1 MYTRKILLT
10 VLCCFWLCATA
21 PAQTAQKRINPITQA
36 MLDGYATLLEQNPN
50 DYLTLY
56 DRASQYYRLDDY
68 DKALSDAKRAVNCTP
83 TKEKDYLASEYSLL
97 ADIYIQ
103 LKQYS
108 EAYMAVENALN
119 LTPSSY
125 SLLYKKGN
133 ICLHLQQYDNAK
145 AAFTAMQRVNPR
157 SAEAVFGL
165 AHVAAMEHKTE
176 EAQAYLQDAEKL
188 DPGNYLTYCRRGDIY
203 RLLDMPQSAAAD
215 YLSAFSLSSG
225 SERPIR
231 SLMELAQEDYDA
243 VDEAIDYAISK
254 TTNVVPLYFLL
265 GNAALEA
272 GRYNEAYSAYRQLMS
287 NVPADELPSL
297 YPALA
302 EICLHIGDLKEADT
316 YATKTIMS
324 NADLRANLLK
334 ATIEQ
339 ARGNFP
345 AAKLYADAALAID
358 NTDHQA
364 LMCAAEIAYGMK
376 DIAGAMS
383 CLNEAIMNDA
393 SATDALLFRAYLQT
407 VKAGDNQA
415 GLADY
420 TRVASISSTTPTCI
434 THKAIAQ
441 VKSGMALDA
450 SLTIA
455 PVLTAADNNAMEA
468 YLSALY
474 LLACHKED
482 EAKRMLD
489 KAKSLGFDDQYLL
502 QYNRHPLF
510 DVRCINGAATNA
522 IAK

>member
-1 MYTRKILLT
+1 M
-10 VLCCFWLCATA
+10 
-21 PAQTAQKRINPITQA
+21 AQTAQSRINPITQA

-56 DRASQYYRLDDY
+56 DRATQYYRLNDY

-83 TKEKDYLASEYSLL
+83 AKEKDYLAAEYSLL

-103 LKQYS
+103 LTQYS

-145 AAFTAMQRVNPR
+145 SAFTAMQRVNPR

-165 AHVAAMEHKTE
+165 AHVAAMEHKADD
-176 EAQAYLQDAEKL
+176 AQAYLKDAEKL
-188 DPGNYLTYCRRGDIY
+188 DPSNYLTFCRRGDIY
-203 RLLDMPQSAAAD
+203 RLLDMPQNAAAD

-243 VDEAIDYAISK
+243 VDEAIDFAISK

-272 GRYNEAYSAYRQLMS
+272 GRYNDAYNAYRQLMS
-287 NVPADELPSL
+287 NAPDDELPSL

-302 EICLHIGDLKEADT
+302 EICLHKGNLNEADT
-316 YATKTIMS
+316 YATKALMA
-324 NADLRANLLK
+324 NAGLHSNLLK

-345 AAKLYADAALAID
+345 AAKLYADAALAAG

-364 LMCAAEIAYGMK
+364 LMRAAEIAYGM
-376 DIAGAMS
+376 DDMAGVIS

-407 VKAGDNQA
+407 VKYGDKQA

-420 TRVASISSTTPTCI
+420 ARVASLPATTPTGI

-450 SLTIA
+450 SSTIA
-455 PVLTAADNNAMEA
+455 PVYTAADNNAMEA

-474 LLACHKED
+474 LLACDKED
-482 EAKRMLD
+482 DAKRMLD
-489 KAKSLGFDDQYLL
+489 KAKALGFDDQYLL
-502 QYNRHPLF
+502 RHYSHPLL
-510 DVRCINGAATNA
+510 DVRRINSAGTNN